1 MTDLAGFPGAVGRGH
16 VSLAVLRLRPVHIRH
31 EARGQP
37 AILSWSRFNEVLGLT
52 PYWNEDTLKVY
63 FRSRA
68 ALRENYCDTSDL
80 RPGMRA
86 PANPAKVKALLDLGA
101 SLIANQVHRVCPE
114 VAAVAHMLE
123 REFAARVAAN
133 VYCSFKGVQAFQ
145 THFDLHDVFAVQA
158 EGEKML
164 AGLRGAGRHTRQ
176 SPLPPGDEV
185 EKWLTASR
193 GRLLFEANMK
203 PGDILYLPRG
213 QYHDAL
219 TGAQASLHITFG
231 VSPATGLALFKL
243 LENAASQES
252 AFRAYLP
259 DARNEAALR
268 ERLAKLAE
276 RVRAMITSPAFAIDV
291 LNHQRGLASAA
302 GGLRIAR
309 AAAAL
314 LVFDRASRAGRAAR
328 RGFAAVF
335 ERGEIALGAAYP
347 TVEWLLKQRMFSL
360 GDALSRQPGVDPS
373 ELRGVLQQLVAAGV
387 HRRDGDAVGRLISSS
402 TTCASGSAARRR
414 AAPGFPIASS
424 GLPGPRSR

>member
-1 MTDLAGFPGAVGRGH
+1 MTELAGFVAPMDADTFRSQYFG
-16 VSLAVLRLRPVHIRH
+16 LRPVHIRH
-31 EARGQP
+31 ETRGQP
-37 AILSWSRFNEVLGLT
+37 PILSWSRFNEVLGLT

-63 FRSRA
+63 FKSRA
-68 ALRENYCDTSDL
+68 ALRENYCDVSDL

-86 PANPAKVKALLDLGA
+86 PVNPAKVQALLDLGA
-101 SLIANQVHRVCPE
+101 SLIANHLHRVCPE
-114 VAAVAHMLE
+114 VAAVAYMLE

-158 EGEKML
+158 EGEKCW
-164 AGLRGAGRHTRQ
+164 RVYETRADTPVN
-176 SPLPPGDEV
+176 PLPPGDEV

-243 LENAASQES
+243 LENAASQEG

-268 ERLAKLAE
+268 ERLGKLAD
-276 RVRAMITSPAFAIDV
+276 RVRAMISSPAFAVDV
-291 LNHQRGLASAA
+291 LNHQRSLASPPAA
-302 GGLRIAR
+302 YELPAQQPPSWYSI
-309 AAAAL
+309 
-314 LVFDRASRAGRAAR
+314 GRPAQVVR
-328 RGFAAVF
+328 RDAGFAVVF

-360 GDALSRQPGVDPS
+360 GDALSRQPGVDPT
-373 ELRGVLQQLVAAGV
+373 ELRGVLQQLLAAGV
-387 HRRDGDAVGRLISSS
+387 VVETEMRSDG
-402 TTCASGSAARRR
+402 
-414 AAPGFPIASS
+414 
-424 GLPGPRSR
+424 

>member
-1 MTDLAGFPGAVGRGH
+1 M
-16 VSLAVLRLRPVHIRH
+16 
-31 EARGQP
+31 
-37 AILSWSRFNEVLGLT
+37 LGLT

-86 PANPAKVKALLDLGA
+86 PVNPAKVQALLDLGA

-114 VAAVAHMLE
+114 VAAVVNMLE
-123 REFAARVAAN
+123 RECAARVAAN

-158 EGEKML
+158 EGEKCWRVYESR
-164 AGLRGAGRHTRQ
+164 ADTPVN
-176 SPLPPGDEV
+176 PLPPGDEV

-243 LENAASQES
+243 LENAASLES
-252 AFRAYLP
+252 SFRAYLP
-259 DARNEAALR
+259 DARNEPALR
-268 ERLAKLAE
+268 DRLGKLAD

-291 LNHQRGLASAA
+291 LNHQRSLASAEA
-302 GGLRIAR
+302 GYRLPAQQPPSWYSIAGP
-309 AAAAL
+309 AQ
-314 LVFDRASRAGRAAR
+314 VVR
-328 RGFAAVF
+328 RDSGFAAVF

-347 TVEWLLKQRMFSL
+347 TVEWILKQRMFSL
-360 GDALSRQPGVDPS
+360 ADALSRQPGVDAS
-373 ELRGVLQQLVAAGV
+373 ELRGVLQQLLAAGV
-387 HRRDGDAVGRLISSS
+387 IVE
-402 TTCASGSAARRR
+402 TEM
-414 AAPGFPIASS
+414 
-424 GLPGPRSR
+424 RSDS

>member
-1 MTDLAGFPGAVGRGH
+1 MTDLAAFLAPMDAGAFRSQYFG
-16 VSLAVLRLRPVHIRH
+16 LRPVHIRR
-31 EARGQP
+31 ETGGQP
-37 AILSWSRFNEVLGLT
+37 SILSWNRFNDVLGLT

-86 PANPAKVKALLDLGA
+86 PINPAKLKALLDLGA
-101 SLIANQVHRVCPE
+101 SLIANQLHRVCPE
-114 VAAVAHMLE
+114 VASVTQMLE
-123 REFAARVAAN
+123 REFAACVAAN

-158 EGEKML
+158 EGEKCWRVYE
-164 AGLRGAGRHTRQ
+164 ARADTPVN
-176 SPLPPGDEV
+176 PLPPGDEV

-219 TGAQASLHITFG
+219 TGAQASLHISFG
-231 VSPATGLALFKL
+231 VLPATGLALFKL
-243 LENAASQES
+243 LESAASQES

-291 LNHQRGLASAA
+291 LNHQRSLASPKASYE
-302 GGLRIAR
+302 LPTQHPPSWYSIAR
-309 AAAAL
+309 PAQ
-314 LVFDRASRAGRAAR
+314 VVR
-328 RGFAAVF
+328 RDAGFAAVF

-373 ELRGVLQQLVAAGV
+373 ELRRVLQQLLAAGV
-387 HRRDGDAVGRLISSS
+387 IVE
-402 TTCASGSAARRR
+402 TEM
-414 AAPGFPIASS
+414 
-424 GLPGPRSR
+424 RSEG